1 MCVNAWKILCIFYLF
16 CFFECREEIMIVED
30 ENDRVEETAK
40 QLKIASNLSK
50 TIAEEIRQQID
61 VKLLIDKIVNLA
73 KEADY
78 VDMDELPRVKLKLE
92 VYNSLLKKVM
102 PDLKAM
108 EVRTGVINSSSLV
121 LMVGNLS
128 NNVISTN
135 EDGKIELKNNGC
147 VEKDG

>member
-1 MCVNAWKILCIFYLF
+1 ML
-16 CFFECREEIMIVED
+16 VED
-30 ENDRVEETAK
+30 ENNMVEETTK

-73 KEADY
+73 READN
-78 VDMDELPRVKLKLE
+78 VDMEELPRVKLKLE

-108 EVRTGVINSSSLV
+108 EVRTGIVNSSSLV

-135 EDGKIELKNNGC
+135 EDGKIELKNNGN

>member
-1 MCVNAWKILCIFYLF
+1 
-16 CFFECREEIMIVED
+16 MIVED

>member
-1 MCVNAWKILCIFYLF
+1 ML
-16 CFFECREEIMIVED
+16 VED

-61 VKLLIDKIVNLA
+61 VKLLIDKIANLA
-73 KEADY
+73 KEADF
-78 VDMDELPRVKLKLE
+78 VDMEELPRVKLKLE
-92 VYNSLLKKVM
+92 IYNSLLKKVM

-108 EVRTGVINSSSLV
+108 EVRTGIVNSSSLV

-128 NNVISTN
+128 SNVISTN
-135 EDGKIELKNNGC
+135 EDGKIEIKGNVL
-147 VEKDG
+147 DGK

>member
-1 MCVNAWKILCIFYLF
+1 M
-16 CFFECREEIMIVED
+16 
-30 ENDRVEETAK
+30 VEETTK

-73 KEADY
+73 READN
-78 VDMDELPRVKLKLE
+78 VDMEELPRVKLKLE

-108 EVRTGVINSSSLV
+108 EVRTGIVNSSSLV

-135 EDGKIELKNNGC
+135 EDGKIELKNNGN

>member
-1 MCVNAWKILCIFYLF
+1 ML
-16 CFFECREEIMIVED
+16 VED

-73 KEADY
+73 READN
-78 VDMDELPRVKLKLE
+78 VDMEELPRVKLKLE

-108 EVRTGVINSSSLV
+108 EVRTGIVNSSSLV

-135 EDGKIELKNNGC
+135 EDGKIELKNNGN